1 VATQVFFDQ
10 PEPMCDLKHELYAL
24 FVSRPVSNAWTE
36 RRGKVRP
43 SHIAAELTSR

>member
-1 VATQVFFDQ
+1 VAAEVIFDQ

-24 FVSRPVSNAWTE
+24 CVSRPVSDAWTE

-43 SHIAAELTSR
+43 SHRAAELTSR